1 MVSSLKIRTRT
12 KSDAGKKRRLVQ
24 KPNLIGLVGNT
35 PLIRLDGL
43 IENYGSP
50 VEIYGKAEWYNPG
63 GSVKDRP
70 AYAIIEAA
78 LTSGTLD
85 GDRVLLDSTSG
96 NMGIA
101 YATLGSSLQIPI
113 HLAVPENAGFE
124 RLSRLSALG
133 AELTLTDPL
142 EGSDGARL
150 VATEIANSNSQRYF
164 FADQYSNDAN
174 WLAHYRTTGPEIV
187 QQTEG
192 RITHFVAGLGTSGT
206 LMGTGRY
213 LREFNDDIRLLAVQP
228 DNPFHGLDGL
238 KHFDSSPIPPIYDE
252 NFPHEV
258 MSVSTEETYNLLR
271 NLAKDH
277 GLLLG
282 ISSGA
287 ALRAAVRLG
296 TQLENGVI
304 VVILPD
310 SGVKYLSHSFW
321 GTS

>member
-1 MVSSLKIRTRT
+1 MMPASKIGARTL
-12 KSDAGKKRRLVQ
+12 SDAGKKGRLVL
-24 KPNLIGLVGNT
+24 KPSLTGLVGNT

-43 IENYGSP
+43 VENYGSP

-70 AYAIIEAA
+70 ASKIIEAA
-78 LTSGTLD
+78 LTSGALD

-101 YATLGSSLQIPI
+101 YATLGAAHQIPI
-113 HLAVPENAGFE
+113 HLTIPENAGVE

-133 AELTLTDPL
+133 AKLTLTDPL

-150 VATEIANSNSQRYF
+150 VAVEMANIDPQRYF

-187 QQTEG
+187 RQTEG
-192 RITHFVAGLGTSGT
+192 HITHFVAGLGTSGT

-213 LREFNDDIRLLAVQP
+213 LREFDEDIRLVAVQP

-238 KHFDSSPIPPIYDE
+238 KHFDSSLVPSIYNE
-252 NFPHEV
+252 NVPHE
-258 MSVSTEETYNLLR
+258 MMRVSTEETYNLLR
-271 NLAKDH
+271 ILARDH

-287 ALRAAVRLG
+287 ALHAAVKLG
-296 TQLENGVI
+296 TQMENGVI
-304 VVILPD
+304 VVLLPD
-310 SGVKYLSHSFW
+310 SGTKYLSQSFW

>member
-1 MVSSLKIRTRT
+1 MSSALKIEART
-12 KSDAGKKRRLVQ
+12 KSDVGKKGRLIQ
-24 KPNLIGLVGNT
+24 KPNLIGFVGNT

-43 IENYGSP
+43 IENYRSP

-70 AYAIIEAA
+70 ASAIIEAA
-78 LTSGTLD
+78 LTSGALD
-85 GDRVLLDSTSG
+85 RDRVLLDSTSG

-101 YATLGSSLQIPI
+101 YATLGASLQIPI
-113 HLAVPENAGFE
+113 HLAIPENAGVE

-150 VATEIANSNSQRYF
+150 VAMEMANSNPQRYF

-174 WLAHYRTTGPEIV
+174 WLAHYGTTGPEIV
-187 QQTEG
+187 RQTEG
-192 RITHFVAGLGTSGT
+192 RITHFIAGLGTSGT

-213 LREFNDDIRLLAVQP
+213 LQEFNKDIRLIAVQP

-238 KHFDSSPIPPIYDE
+238 KHFDSSPIPPIYNE
-252 NFPHEV
+252 NVPHEV
-258 MSVSTEETYNLLR
+258 VRVSTEETYDLLR
-271 NLAKDH
+271 ILARNH

-287 ALRAAVRLG
+287 ALHAAVNLDTRM
-296 TQLENGVI
+296 ENGVI

-310 SGVKYLSHSFW
+310 SGEKYLSQSFW